1 MRWPSHRRPER
12 RTSIGPFAVSMS
24 NSPRLPSTLIGPLDA
39 RALTP
44 PVTSSSE
51 IGPLEARAASV
62 PEKPDTPIGPFIVST
77 SIDAP
82 SGAVTMS

>member
-1 MRWPSHRRPER
+1 
-12 RTSIGPFAVSMS
+12 MS